1 MMILPFESKSDE
13 TYQEEGTNFFN
24 VKPASYWKDLNI
36 INIKVNSSN
45 NGDVRVV
52 ITTPE
57 PYFKGT
63 GAYGGDLIFQ
73 TPVKMMKDFYKED
86 LFSISILFKETE
98 IKYLSKFK
106 SVYLKYPEELVGS
119 EYSFSSK
126 INLSDL
132 LNVIK
137 DFEAAKVA
145 KQKAYEQDRKPV
157 NQLKDFFGIDR

>member
-1 MMILPFESKSDE
+1 MKNSLISIYLILIIMMILPFESKSDE

-106 SVYLKYPEELVGS
+106 SVGCSSFMTTSYLNCLG
-119 EYSFSSK
+119 
-126 INLSDL
+126 
-132 LNVIK
+132 
-137 DFEAAKVA
+137 
-145 KQKAYEQDRKPV
+145 
-157 NQLKDFFGIDR
+157 